1 MDLSQVLEFLKSQEN
16 GEAMVGTVSGKLSA
30 LNGEA
35 ASWRTKLRESEAELG
50 RIQELA
56 GGDGK
61 ALEGKITGLN
71 QQLEAVQ
78 TELLAA
84 KNERAEA
91 IAKETGLRQSL
102 LLQDIAI
109 KVGADRTALQ
119 EILGK
124 VDPEAIAISD
134 EGVTV
139 NGKPLVDFAAEKG
152 EWVTRALF
160 PTNPPPSLPSG
171 GTGGQP
177 PVDPVAA
184 YIAST
189 YQGVKKHGTS

>member
-1 MDLSQVLEFLKSQEN
+1 MDLSTVLEFLKSQEN
-16 GEAMVGTVSGKLSA
+16 GEAMVSAVSSKISA

-35 ASWRTKLRESEAELG
+35 AKWRTSLRESEAELS

-61 ALEGKITGLN
+61 ALEGKITGLT
-71 QQLEAVQ
+71 QQLEAAQ
-78 TELLAA
+78 TELQSAKAA
-84 KNERAEA
+84 QSEA
-91 IAKETGLRQSL
+91 IAKEAGLRKSL
-102 LLQDIAI
+102 LFQDVAA

-119 EILGK
+119 EILGQ

-139 NGKPLVDFAAEKG
+139 NGKTLVDFAAEKG

-160 PTNPPPSLPSG
+160 PTSPPPSLPSG

-189 YQGVKKHGTS
+189 YKGVKQNGAS

>member
-1 MDLSQVLEFLKSQEN
+1 MDLSTVLEFLKAQEN
-16 GEAMVGTVSGKLSA
+16 GEAMVATVSSKLSS
-30 LNGEA
+30 LNNEA
-35 ASWRTKLRESEAELG
+35 ASWRTKLRESEAELN

-78 TELLAA
+78 TKLQAA
-84 KNERAEA
+84 ENDRAEA
-91 IAKETGLRQSL
+91 IAKESGLRQSL
-102 LLQDIAI
+102 LLQDVAI
-109 KVGADRTALQ
+109 KVGADRKAIQ
-119 EILGK
+119 EILGQ

-139 NGKPLVDFAAEKG
+139 NGKALVDFAAEKG

-160 PTNPPPSLPSG
+160 PTNPPPALPSG

-184 YIAST
+184 YFKST
-189 YQGVKKHGTS
+189 YRGVNKNATS